1 MTIQYTHTD
10 LVIATAYYPI
20 LAEYVETYRSSSPAE
35 RAQWRVTYGDL
46 VAQAKKRYPDVP
58 EIQNATNINAG
69 RRLGVIRQI
78 ANGDCPDMSCL
89 ILNKSIKETGDAYQ
103 GEFDPVAER
112 SKLLLNHGD
121 ATFDFVQFGQE
132 FQQRVE
138 SIRVT
143 LAEIPLKKARNASA
157 KQRKPKVSEDLARQA
172 VHQHY
177 QIHRAAIPASI
188 QSMKESIVQWI
199 MQGTAVE
206 ESFNRAIDHLT
217 QNPPQEVRQA
227 KGTGKPK

>member
-1 MTIQYTHTD
+1 MTIRYTPID
-10 LVIATAYYPI
+10 LVLAAAYYPI
-20 LAEYVETYRSSSPAE
+20 LAEYVETYRLSTPAE
-35 RAQWRVTYGDL
+35 RAQWGVTYGDL
-46 VAQAKKRYPDVP
+46 VTRAKELHPGVA

-78 ANGDCPDMSCL
+78 ADGNCPDMSCL
-89 ILNKSIKETGDAYQ
+89 ILNKSVKETGDAYQ

-121 ATFDFVQFGQE
+121 APFDFVKFGHE

-138 SIRVT
+138 TIRASLPET
-143 LAEIPLKKARNASA
+143 PPKKARSASS

-199 MQGTAVE
+199 MEGTTVE
-206 ESFNRAIDHLT
+206 EAFKRAIDHLT
-217 QNPPQEVRQA
+217 ENPPQEVRQA
-227 KGTGKPK
+227 KGTAKPK